1 MIVRFVQEFPGQ
13 ESQTVEL
20 PPHMI
25 DNIAKSGELPPFYE
39 AYLAITDALSRKCSD
54 DEVTK
59 SAKLVAL
66 LGGNR

>member
-1 MIVRFVQEFPGQ
+1 MVRFVQEFPKQ

-20 PPHMI
+20 PLHMI
-25 DNIAKSGELPPFYE
+25 DNIAKSGKLPPFYE
-39 AYLAITDALSRKCSD
+39 AYLAITDALSRKCFD

-59 SAKLVAL
+59 WAKMVAL

>member
-1 MIVRFVQEFPGQ
+1 MVRFVQKFPGQ

-20 PPHMI
+20 PLHMI
-25 DNIAKSGELPPFYE
+25 DNIAKSGKLPPFYE

-59 SAKLVAL
+59 WAKMVSL

>member
-1 MIVRFVQEFPGQ
+1 
-13 ESQTVEL
+13 
-20 PPHMI
+20 MI

>member
-1 MIVRFVQEFPGQ
+1 MVRFVQEFPEQ

-20 PPHMI
+20 PLHMI
-25 DNIAKSGELPPFYE
+25 DNIAKSGKLPPFYE
-39 AYLAITDALSRKCSD
+39 AYLAITDALSRKCSA

-59 SAKLVAL
+59 SAKMVAL